1 MMNIN
6 YEDNIEYI
14 KDKTISVDYSEE
26 FIDEDNVMWA
36 WD

>member
-1 MMNIN
+1 MIQIN
-6 YEDNIEYI
+6 YDDNIEYI
-14 KDKTISVDYSEE
+14 KDKTISVDYSDE